1 MNLWQ
6 CWVRLR
12 RDEKELAV
20 LYYCKLFFTLTC
32 LFVFR
37 LNAQA
42 AEEIKMKMPLSS
54 AEDSTKVRRG
64 GKSGKNGQIKHN
76 LITPK

>member
-1 MNLWQ
+1 MG
-6 CWVRLR
+6 
-12 RDEKELAV
+12 EKQTENDLKKQSAS
-20 LYYCKLFFTLTC
+20 YF
-32 LFVFR
+32 FR

-76 LITPK
+76 LINPK